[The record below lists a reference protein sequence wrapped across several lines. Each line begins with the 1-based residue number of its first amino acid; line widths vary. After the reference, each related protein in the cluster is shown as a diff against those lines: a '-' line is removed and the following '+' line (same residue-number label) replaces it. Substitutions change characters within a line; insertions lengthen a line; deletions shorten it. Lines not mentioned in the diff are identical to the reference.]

1 MVGNHYDLMRPS
13 QGQGFL
19 KPHIFFF
26 SNFFWFFGWKVISKA
41 VFLWESS
48 KFLLVIICH
57 MTRFSEI
64 WSACFRLGAHQH
76 KWSGRGNSFK
86 CQKSAKKAKI
96 FRCLANHLRALVY
109 VTQSCSHAKLFQS
122 NIGKIAAGY
131 FYFLI
136 DWSIHQFTTLSLYSI
151 VAAAIK
157 KFLSIRSTSLLPPAS
172 IPPPTTSSSSSWSF
186 RLSFVWFFQ
195 LERFFF
201 GPQSLFPRIPACNL
215 SL

>member
-1 MVGNHYDLMRPS
+1 M
-13 QGQGFL
+13 
-19 KPHIFFF
+19 
-26 SNFFWFFGWKVISKA
+26 
-41 VFLWESS
+41 FLWESS

-96 FRCLANHLRALVY
+96 FRCLANHLRALVN

-136 DWSIHQFTTLSLYSI
+136 DWSIHQFTTLSL
-151 VAAAIK
+151 
-157 KFLSIRSTSLLPPAS
+157 STRSLLQQSRNSSPYVPLHSFHLLRSLPLLLLLLLGAFASPSYDSFSLNGFSSARRAFSLAFQPA
-172 IPPPTTSSSSSWSF
+172 I
-186 RLSFVWFFQ
+186 
-195 LERFFF
+195 
-201 GPQSLFPRIPACNL
+201 
-215 SL
+215 

>member
-1 MVGNHYDLMRPS
+1 M
-13 QGQGFL
+13 
-19 KPHIFFF
+19 
-26 SNFFWFFGWKVISKA
+26 
-41 VFLWESS
+41 FLWESS

-86 CQKSAKKAKI
+86 CQKKCQESEDLPVSGKPPA
-96 FRCLANHLRALVY
+96 RLGECDSVL
-109 VTQSCSHAKLFQS
+109 QSCKTVSVKYWKDSSWLLLFS
-122 NIGKIAAGY
+122 DW
-131 FYFLI
+131 LI
-136 DWSIHQFTTLSLYSI
+136 HSPVYYSLSLLNRCCSNQEI
-151 VAAAIK
+151 PLHT
-157 KFLSIRSTSLLPPAS
+157 FHFTPSTCFDPS
-172 IPPPTTSSSSSWSF
+172 PTSSSSWSF